1 MSKEPNKPDEESK
14 LSSFVSHLFE
24 LRDRLLKMVIAI
36 GIFFIILAP
45 FAKYIYDLFA
55 KPLAD
60 TLPDGVTMLITGVAA
75 PLLVP
80 YKLVLMAAFLIA
92 LPYVFYQAW
101 HFVAPGLYKHEKRLV
116 FPLLTSSVLLF
127 YCGIAFAYFVLL
139 PMMFTVIPM
148 FTPDTATYSPD
159 IGSYLDFVMMMFIA
173 FGFSFEMPIAT
184 ILLISTGTTTAE
196 KLAEKRPYVI
206 VGAFVVGMILT
217 PPDVISQVLLAVP
230 MWLLFEL
237 GLFLSKFFDQRV
249 AEAVEAKEERTQAEA
264 DEADRLAG
272 EAGDD
277 SVDASPKTTAAASS
291 AIGSTYSQQANESDE
306 EAYRRAEE
314 AEANDDSVD
323 LSPQSTAAALAAKT
337 SVADQANALWND
349 DNNADNSII
358 DEPERTIH
366 NEGQK
371 IDTNPYQAFENYV
384 PKTEEEL
391 DAELDAIEA
400 EELAQAEAEN
410 TEVSEVDKDSVD
422 GEVSDDTEVLSEL
435 NPDEMKELESELSAL
450 DDNDSELSQDYTER
464 LAKEKDQDV
473 SNSDKDQS

>member
-1 MSKEPNKPDEESK
+1 MSKTETSPAEESK

-45 FAKYIYDLFA
+45 FARYIYDLFA

-101 HFVAPGLYKHEKRLV
+101 QFVAPGLYKHEKRLV
-116 FPLLTSSVLLF
+116 FPLLGSSVLLF

-139 PMMFTVIPM
+139 PMMFTVLPM
-148 FTPDTATYSPD
+148 FTPDSATYSPD

-217 PPDVISQVLLAVP
+217 PPDVISQILLAVP
-230 MWLLFEL
+230 MWILFEL
-237 GLFLSKFFDQRV
+237 GLYLSKFFNKRV
-249 AEAVEAKEERTQAEA
+249 EEAKVAKEDRTQAEI
-264 DEADRLAG
+264 DEIDRL
-272 EAGDD
+272 
-277 SVDASPKTTAAASS
+277 
-291 AIGSTYSQQANESDE
+291 
-306 EAYRRAEE
+306 AEE
-314 AEANDDSVD
+314 AEAGDDSVD
-323 LSPQSTAAALAAKT
+323 LSPQATAAAAAAAKT
-337 SVADQANALWND
+337 SIADQADALWND
-349 DNNADNSII
+349 GNENKAD
-358 DEPERTIH
+358 EAEHKIH
-366 NEGQK
+366 NEGEK
-371 IDTNPYQAFENYV
+371 VDTNPYQAFENYE
-384 PKTEEEL
+384 PKTEDEL

-400 EELAQAEAEN
+400 QELAEEQ
-410 TEVSEVDKDSVD
+410 TEFEILNAGSSDSHKN
-422 GEVSDDTEVLSEL
+422 DDTENLSEL
-435 NPDEMKELESELSAL
+435 NPEEMKDLENELAELEDTDKSADL
-450 DDNDSELSQDYTER
+450 DQDYTDR
-464 LAKEKDQDV
+464 LADEKAKD
-473 SNSDKDQS
+473 DKDKS

>member
-1 MSKEPNKPDEESK
+1 MSNKDTTPAEESK
-14 LSSFVSHLFE
+14 LSSFISHLFE
-24 LRDRLLKMVIAI
+24 LRDRLLKMLMAI

-45 FAKYIYDLFA
+45 FAKHIYDIFA

-217 PPDVISQVLLAVP
+217 PPDVISQILLAVP
-230 MWLLFEL
+230 MWILFEL
-237 GLFLSKFFDQRV
+237 GLYLSKFFNKRV
-249 AEAVEAKEERTQAEA
+249 EEAGVAKAERTQAEA
-264 DEADRLAG
+264 DEADRLA
-272 EAGDD
+272 
-277 SVDASPKTTAAASS
+277 
-291 AIGSTYSQQANESDE
+291 
-306 EAYRRAEE
+306 EE
-314 AEANDDSVD
+314 AEAGDDSVD
-323 LSPQSTAAALAAKT
+323 LSPQATAAGATATT
-337 SVADQANALWND
+337 SIADQANALWD
-349 DNNADNSII
+349 DQGEKSDTAAD
-358 DEPERTIH
+358 EAERTIH

-371 IDTNPYQAFENYV
+371 IDTNPYQAFENYE
-384 PKTEEEL
+384 PKTEAEL

-400 EELAQAEAEN
+400 QELAEGQVEIEN
-410 TEVSEVDKDSVD
+410 SDSSPADENSEM
-422 GEVSDDTEVLSEL
+422 ETLSEL
-435 NPDEMKELESELSAL
+435 NPEEMKNLESELS
-450 DDNDSELSQDYTER
+450 ELPENNSDIDQDYTER
-464 LAKEKDQDV
+464 SAKEKAKD
-473 SNSDKDQS
+473 NSDADKS

>member
-1 MSKEPNKPDEESK
+1 MSKKDEKKAPEEESK
-14 LSSFVSHLFE
+14 LSSFVAHLFE

-148 FTPDTATYSPD
+148 FTPDSATYSPD

-196 KLAEKRPYVI
+196 QLAKKRPYVI

-217 PPDVISQVLLAVP
+217 PPDVISQILLAVP
-230 MWLLFEL
+230 MWILFEL
-237 GLFLSKFFDQRV
+237 GLFLSKFFNERV
-249 AEAVEAKEERTQAEA
+249 EEASKVREEWTQAEA
-264 DEADRLAG
+264 DEADR
-272 EAGDD
+272 
-277 SVDASPKTTAAASS
+277 
-291 AIGSTYSQQANESDE
+291 
-306 EAYRRAEE
+306 RAEE
-314 AEANDDSVD
+314 AEAGDDSVD
-323 LSPQSTAAALAAKT
+323 LSPQATAAAASAAATT
-337 SVADQANALWND
+337 SIEDQANALWSD
-349 DNNADNSII
+349 DDTKDDVA
-358 DEPERTIH
+358 PKIH
-366 NEGQK
+366 NEGEK
-371 IDTNPYQAFENYV
+371 IDTNPYQAFENYQ

-400 EELAQAEAEN
+400 DELAEAKQREIN
-410 TEVSEVDKDSVD
+410 EA
-422 GEVSDDTEVLSEL
+422 
-435 NPDEMKELESELSAL
+435 PDLIEEDETLSAL
-450 DDNDSELSQDYTER
+450 NSEEINDLEAELSSLQDDEKETDISQDYTDR
-464 LAKEKDQDV
+464 LAQDKADKEKD
-473 SNSDKDQS
+473 

>member
-1 MSKEPNKPDEESK
+1 MSTKDGKDKSPEEESK
-14 LSSFVSHLFE
+14 LSSFVAHLFE

-36 GIFFIILAP
+36 GIFFLILAP
-45 FAKYIYDLFA
+45 FAKYIYSLFA
-55 KPLAD
+55 KPLSD

-148 FTPDTATYSPD
+148 FTPDAATYSPD

-206 VGAFVVGMILT
+206 VGAFVVGMIIT
-217 PPDVISQVLLAVP
+217 PPDVISQILLAVP
-230 MWLLFEL
+230 MWILFEL
-237 GLFLSKFFDQRV
+237 GLFLSKFFDKRV
-249 AEAVEAKEERTQAEA
+249 AEASIAKEEKDRAERDA
-264 DEADRLAG
+264 ADRLAAEEA

-277 SVDASPKTTAAASS
+277 SVDLSPKATAAAAAS
-291 AIGSTYSQQANESDE
+291 
-306 EAYRRAEE
+306 
-314 AEANDDSVD
+314 
-323 LSPQSTAAALAAKT
+323 AAATT
-337 SVADQANALWND
+337 SIADQADALWDND
-349 DNNADNSII
+349 TAAQ
-358 DEPERTIH
+358 EAEHKIH
-366 NEGQK
+366 NEGEPV
-371 IDTNPYQAFENYV
+371 DTNPYQAFENYE
-384 PKTEEEL
+384 PKSEEEL

-400 EELAQAEAEN
+400 EELAEEQAEFEILNAPSDTDDNE
-410 TEVSEVDKDSVD
+410 TETLSKLDPEEIKDL
-422 GEVSDDTEVLSEL
+422 ESDLA
-435 NPDEMKELESELSAL
+435 ELEESKESPEISKDFTDRLA
-450 DDNDSELSQDYTER
+450 DDKAQDDSE
-464 LAKEKDQDV
+464 KG
-473 SNSDKDQS
+473 

>member
-1 MSKEPNKPDEESK
+1 MSKKPTNNTEESK

-36 GIFFIILAP
+36 GVFFIILAP
-45 FAKYIYDLFA
+45 FARYIYDLFA

-101 HFVAPGLYKHEKRLV
+101 QFVAPGLYKHEKRLV
-116 FPLLTSSVLLF
+116 FPLLASSVLLF

-139 PMMFTVIPM
+139 PMMFTVLPM

-217 PPDVISQVLLAVP
+217 PPDVISQILLAVP
-230 MWLLFEL
+230 MWILFEL
-237 GLFLSKFFDQRV
+237 GLFLSKFFNQRV
-249 AEAVEAKEERTQAEA
+249 AEAGLAKDARDKA
-264 DEADRLAG
+264 DADAADRLAEES

-277 SVDASPKTTAAASS
+277 SVDRSPKPTVSS
-291 AIGSTYSQQANESDE
+291 ASTPLGTSYIDTDDDDG
-306 EAYRRAEE
+306 YRRAEE

-323 LSPQSTAAALAAKT
+323 LSPQSTAAAAAKT
-337 SVADQANALWND
+337 SVADQANALW
-349 DNNADNSII
+349 S
-358 DEPERTIH
+358 DEATDLETPQHKIH
-366 NEGQK
+366 NEGQA
-371 IDTNPYQAFENYV
+371 IDTNPYQAFENYA
-384 PKTEEEL
+384 PKSEEEL

-400 EELAQAEAEN
+400 EELAEEQAELEKLNAK
-410 TEVSEVDKDSVD
+410 TETNAPAKD
-422 GEVSDDTEVLSEL
+422 
-435 NPDEMKELESELSAL
+435 DEIETLSAL
-450 DDNDSELSQDYTER
+450 DPDEIKNLENELAGLETNENAAEISQDFTDR
-464 LAKEKDQDV
+464 LAQEKAQDP
-473 SNSDKDQS
+473 SDKT

>member
-1 MSKEPNKPDEESK
+1 MSNKEDKKDNPQEESK
-14 LSSFVSHLFE
+14 LTSFVAHLFE

-45 FAKYIYDLFA
+45 FAKHIYSLFA
-55 KPLAD
+55 KPLSD

-148 FTPDTATYSPD
+148 FTPDAATYSPD

-206 VGAFVVGMILT
+206 VGAFVIGMILT
-217 PPDVISQVLLAVP
+217 PPDVISQILLAVP
-230 MWLLFEL
+230 MWILFEL
-237 GLFLSKFFDQRV
+237 GLYLSKFFNKRV
-249 AEAVEAKEERTQAEA
+249 EEASVAREEWTQAEA
-264 DEADRLAG
+264 EAADRL
-272 EAGDD
+272 
-277 SVDASPKTTAAASS
+277 
-291 AIGSTYSQQANESDE
+291 
-306 EAYRRAEE
+306 AEE
-314 AEANDDSVD
+314 AEAGDDSVD
-323 LSPQSTAAALAAKT
+323 LSPQATAAAKAAAATAATT
-337 SVADQANALWND
+337 SIADQADALWD
-349 DNNADNSII
+349 DGKDSA
-358 DEPERTIH
+358 DEPAHTIH

-371 IDTNPYQAFENYV
+371 IDTNPYQAFENYE
-384 PKTEEEL
+384 PKTEEQL

-400 EELAQAEAEN
+400 EELKEELAETAEQSEAEQHPEAEETISELDPSEIESLEAELATLDDENNQAELDSDYTDRLAEAN
-410 TEVSEVDKDSVD
+410 DKDGSE
-422 GEVSDDTEVLSEL
+422 GTEK
-435 NPDEMKELESELSAL
+435 KE
-450 DDNDSELSQDYTER
+450 T
-464 LAKEKDQDV
+464 
-473 SNSDKDQS
+473 

>member
-1 MSKEPNKPDEESK
+1 MSKKPNKPDEESK
-14 LSSFVSHLFE
+14 LSSFISHLFE

-45 FAKYIYDLFA
+45 FAKSIYDIFA

-92 LPYVFYQAW
+92 LPYLFYQAW

-148 FTPDTATYSPD
+148 FTPDSATYSPD

-206 VGAFVVGMILT
+206 VGAFVLGMILT
-217 PPDVISQVLLAVP
+217 PPDVISQILLAVP
-230 MWLLFEL
+230 MWILFEL
-237 GLFLSKFFDQRV
+237 GLYLSQFFNKRV
-249 AEAVEAKEERTQAEA
+249 EEAAVAREEWTQAEA
-264 DEADRLAG
+264 DEADR
-272 EAGDD
+272 
-277 SVDASPKTTAAASS
+277 
-291 AIGSTYSQQANESDE
+291 
-306 EAYRRAEE
+306 RAEE
-314 AEANDDSVD
+314 AEAGDDSVD
-323 LSPQSTAAALAAKT
+323 LSPQSTAAAKAAATT
-337 SVADQANALWND
+337 SIADQANTLWD
-349 DNNADNSII
+349 GDEGKADAA
-358 DEPERTIH
+358 DEPEHKIH
-366 NEGQK
+366 NAGEK
-371 IDTNPYQAFENYV
+371 VDTNPYQAFENYE
-384 PKTEEEL
+384 PKSEEEL

-400 EELAQAEAEN
+400 QELAEEKADDA
-410 TEVSEVDKDSVD
+410 VSEVSDSSSEID
-422 GEVSDDTEVLSEL
+422 SDETLSKLKPEEIESLETELAEIQNDESTDEL
-435 NPDEMKELESELSAL
+435 G
-450 DDNDSELSQDYTER
+450 QDYTDR
-464 LAKEKDQDV
+464 LSQENDDKPT
-473 SNSDKDQS
+473 DKDKS

>member
-1 MSKEPNKPDEESK
+1 MSNKEDKKDNPQEESK
-14 LSSFVSHLFE
+14 LTSFVAHLFE

-45 FAKYIYDLFA
+45 FAKHIYSLFA
-55 KPLAD
+55 KPLSD

-148 FTPDTATYSPD
+148 FTPDAATYSPD

-206 VGAFVVGMILT
+206 VGAFVIGMILT
-217 PPDVISQVLLAVP
+217 PPDVISQILLAVP
-230 MWLLFEL
+230 MWILFEL
-237 GLFLSKFFDQRV
+237 GLYLSKFFNKRV
-249 AEAVEAKEERTQAEA
+249 EEASVAREEWTQAEA
-264 DEADRLAG
+264 EAADRL
-272 EAGDD
+272 
-277 SVDASPKTTAAASS
+277 
-291 AIGSTYSQQANESDE
+291 
-306 EAYRRAEE
+306 AEE
-314 AEANDDSVD
+314 AEAGDDSVD
-323 LSPQSTAAALAAKT
+323 LSPQATAAAKAAAATAATT
-337 SVADQANALWND
+337 SIADQADALWD
-349 DNNADNSII
+349 DGKDSAD
-358 DEPERTIH
+358 EAAHTIH

-371 IDTNPYQAFENYV
+371 IDTNPYQAFENYE
-384 PKTEEEL
+384 PKTEEQL

-400 EELAQAEAEN
+400 EELKEELAEAAEQSEDEQQPEAEETISELDPSEIESLEAELASLDDENNQAELDSDYTDRLAEAK
-410 TEVSEVDKDSVD
+410 DKDGSE
-422 GEVSDDTEVLSEL
+422 GTEKNE
-435 NPDEMKELESELSAL
+435 
-450 DDNDSELSQDYTER
+450 T
-464 LAKEKDQDV
+464 
-473 SNSDKDQS
+473 